1 MIALA
6 VTKRVFMNETSKNV
20 IAWVILFV
28 VVAAG
33 IWYFAGRPANAP
45 TMPAGEMMEGG
56 EEAAEAA
63 VVGTWRSK
71 QDSKF
76 TREFRADGTIVD
88 RYEGDD
94 SATIEGS
101 WSMANP
107 AAVDIQGMEYDADAQ
122 LIMVNDPYESYLFK
136 VNSVSET
143 DLSLTYIGGAG
154 GSLEFERI

>member
-1 MIALA
+1 M
-6 VTKRVFMNETSKNV
+6 KETSKNV
-20 IAWVILFV
+20 IAWAVLFV

-45 TMPAGEMMEGG
+45 TMPAEEEVG
-56 EEAAEAA
+56 EENQATESA

-88 RYEGDD
+88 RYEGDE

-107 AAVDIQGMEYDADAQ
+107 AAVDLQGMEYDAEAQ
-122 LIMVNDPYESYLFK
+122 LIMVSDPYESYLFK
-136 VNSVSET
+136 VNAVSET

-154 GSLEFERI
+154 GTLEFERI